1 MLLHLHLPG
10 HHLHQCCSQARRNH
24 QGNLLEWICTLS
36 YIRLFSVFVALE
48 EQRADLMEAT
58 SAKSAMKALLTAF
71 FTRKNPASLLLLL
84 NICYES
90 TVDAVFL
97 SLPVLKI
104 WVLCSTMIIKDKKKH
119 ITVGLHT
126 VKTKSL

>member
-36 YIRLFSVFVALE
+36 YICFFSVFVALE

-97 SLPVLKI
+97 SLPLLKI
-104 WVLCSTMIIKDKKKH
+104 WVLCSIMIIKDKKKH